1 LSKLAF
7 GAQARRLKAAA
18 LSILSDE
25 ASRIKRKRLIKHVAA
40 FIWMLKDG
48 GAIPPT
54 STIL

>member
-1 LSKLAF
+1 MSKLAF